1 MRARP
6 EVVFLAAAILALSCV
21 APSTTVTPTTTI
33 PPTTTPPVA
42 TVTPARV
49 PGQRPILTDSAR
61 RVRDSITAF
70 RRDSLM
76 KKTLASIA
84 GQENVPAE
92 SVFTNIQIFK
102 GVPAGKV
109 VHIMGEDF
117 GPALGVGC
125 GFCHTIGEYDKD
137 SKQEKKTSRIMFKM
151 TQVINAEWISQV
163 PLEGARPRG
172 IVGCSTCHRGSM
184 RPRETPP
191 GGPPPGARPG
201 QE

>member
-6 EVVFLAAAILALSCV
+6 EVALLAAAILALSCV
-21 APSTTVTPTTTI
+21 APSTTVTPTSTT
-33 PPTTTPPVA
+33 
-42 TVTPARV
+42 TVTPPAATV
-49 PGQRPILTDSAR
+49 SPSPVTGPNQRPVLTDSAR

-76 KKTLASIA
+76 SKVLASIA

-102 GVPAGKV
+102 GVPAARV
-109 VHIMGEDF
+109 VRIMGQGF

-137 SKQEKKTSRIMFKM
+137 DKQAKKTARIMYKM
-151 TQVINAEWISQV
+151 VNAIDADWISQV
-163 PLEGARPRG
+163 PLEGTRPRG
-172 IVGCSTCHRGSM
+172 VVSCSTCHRGQM
-184 RPRETPP
+184 RPGGGPP
-191 GGPPPGARPG
+191 GGGAPRPST
-201 QE
+201 E